1 MTKFTGDVCKGD
13 IRLGSG
19 CKACQKCYFQLESQ
33 TRAALMEAE
42 AALEVATGRDGHPK
56 PFGQFK
62 SSETLGLELVR
73 ATLASKPFE
82 GTVSFGL
89 KKLLDEMGAY
99 HHDTVTAMQAAWIE
113 WEHGAGAE
121 EAMGWIHNTLCGPGH
136 IPDEDEPWG
145 KEAQAWFDANRFNP
159 APACPC
165 GRPGNILAT
174 GKSYCSENCYRTAK
188 GLPLLESKPAE
199 LGERVKQVRDA
210 ERWEMA
216 QRHVTGMLT
225 FGQPLYVF
233 GPHQLSF
240 PENVL
245 KGSTAEHFTK
255 SIDDKIAAEKAAQS
269 KANAEEAAR
278 YE

>member
-1 MTKFTGDVCKGD
+1 MNKVMCKGD

-19 CKACQKCYFQLESQ
+19 CKACERCYSQLEEQS
-33 TRAALMEAE
+33 RAALLEAE

-73 ATLASKPFE
+73 AALASKPFE

-89 KKLLDEMGAY
+89 KKLLDEMGTY

-113 WEHGAGAE
+113 WQHGAGAE

-145 KEAQAWFDANRFNP
+145 KEAQAWFDANRSNP

-165 GRPGNILAT
+165 GRPGNIRSSDKA
-174 GKSYCSENCYRTAK
+174 YCSENCYRTAK

-210 ERWEMA
+210 ERWRMVEQVVCGLTVLGNPIYAITGKNVEM
-216 QRHVTGMLT
+216 
-225 FGQPLYVF
+225 
-233 GPHQLSF
+233 
-240 PENVL
+240 PENL
-245 KGSTAEHFTK
+245 MRGSVAEHLTK
-255 SIDDKIAAEKAAQS
+255 SIDAKIAAEKAAM
-269 KANAEEAAR
+269 AREAAQ
-278 YE
+278 EAASHE